1 MSDMVEDACPSSSS
15 SSSSY
20 TLPKENK
27 ELFNS
32 MIVED
37 VFDPFCALPSLY
49 PRRIIPFLLLCC
61 VLHMFSMTSELI
73 PAKVV

>member
-1 MSDMVEDACPSSSS
+1 MVEDACPSSSS

-37 VFDPFCALPSLY
+37 VFDSFCAFTLSLPH
-49 PRRIIPFLLLCC
+49 RIIPFLLLCC
-61 VLHMFSMTSELI
+61 VLHMFSITSELI